1 MPSNTEPLNPV
12 QVEEHIRELVNRIA
26 KGIQVCSKRYA
37 EFLDADRAFDRE
49 YAQAYLAADGSIKD
63 KEQTARLETMPAREE
78 RDIADAAY
86 RHADRLSKALD
97 SELRAFQSLGA
108 SVRQMY
114 ANAGRGES

>member
-1 MPSNTEPLNPV
+1 MARDNTPLSPV
-12 QVEEHIRELVNRIA
+12 QIEEHIRELVNRIA
-26 KGIQVCSKRYA
+26 KGIQVCSQRYS
-37 EFLDADRAFDRE
+37 EFLDADRLFDRE

-78 RDIADAAY
+78 RDVADAAY
-86 RHADRLSKALD
+86 RHADRLAKALD
-97 SELRAFQSLGA
+97 LELRAYQSLGA

>member
-1 MPSNTEPLNPV
+1 MAQDNTPLSPV

-37 EFLDADRAFDRE
+37 EFLDADRLFDRE
-49 YAQAYLAADGSIKD
+49 YAQAYLAAEGSIKD
-63 KEQTARLETMPAREE
+63 REMKARAETMPAREE

-86 RHADRLSKALD
+86 KHADRLSKALD

>member
-1 MPSNTEPLNPV
+1 MADQTPLNPV
-12 QVEEHIRELVNRIA
+12 QIEEHIRELVNRIA
-26 KGIQVCSKRYA
+26 KGIQVCSQRYS
-37 EFLDADRAFDRE
+37 EFLDADRLFDRE

-63 KEQTARLETMPAREE
+63 KEQTARIETMPAREE

-86 RHADRLSKALD
+86 RHADRLAKALD
-97 SELRAFQSLGA
+97 LELRAYQSLGA

>member
-1 MPSNTEPLNPV
+1 MK
-12 QVEEHIRELVNRIA
+12 A
-26 KGIQVCSKRYA
+26 
-37 EFLDADRAFDRE
+37 RA
-49 YAQAYLAADGSIKD
+49 
-63 KEQTARLETMPAREE
+63 ETMPAREE

-86 RHADRLSKALD
+86 KHADRLSKALD

>member
-1 MPSNTEPLNPV
+1 MPQDNTPLNPV
-12 QVEEHIRELVNRIA
+12 QIEEHIRELVNRIA
-26 KGIQVCSKRYA
+26 RGIQVCSKRYS
-37 EFLDADRAFDRE
+37 EFLEADRLFDRE

-63 KEQTARLETMPAREE
+63 KEQKARLETMPAREE

-86 RHADRLSKALD
+86 RHADRLAKALD
-97 SELRAFQSLGA
+97 LELRAYQSLGA

>member
-1 MPSNTEPLNPV
+1 MAQDNTPLSPV

-26 KGIQVCSKRYA
+26 KGIQVCSKRYS

-49 YAQAYLAADGSIKD
+49 YAQAYLEAEGSIKD
-63 KEQTARLETMPAREE
+63 KEMQAKVQTMPAREE

-114 ANAGRGES
+114 ANAGRGEA

>member
-1 MPSNTEPLNPV
+1 MARDNTPLNPV
-12 QVEEHIRELVNRIA
+12 QIEEHIRELVNRIA
-26 KGIQVCSKRYA
+26 KGIQVCSQRYS
-37 EFLDADRAFDRE
+37 EFLDADRLFDRE

-63 KEQTARLETMPAREE
+63 KEQTARIETMPAREE

-86 RHADRLSKALD
+86 RHADRLAKALD
-97 SELRAFQSLGA
+97 LELRAYQSLGA